1 MLGVASP
8 DDRLLAWLDTL
19 GKDVRETIAEEP
31 DETIVPP
38 APSTRGAR
46 AMSLMQKL
54 ETGTTGASLK
64 LEEGEIIGEGGM
76 GVVRT
81 AQQTAL
87 GRTVAVKTLKRP
99 DPTAAL
105 DLLREAWVTSTIEHP
120 NVVPIHYVE
129 VDDDGV
135 PLIVLKRVEG
145 IAWSRLVNDPV
156 EVERRFGTQDQL
168 AWNLGI
174 LMQVLNAIRYA
185 HHRGVLHRDLKPS
198 NVMVGD
204 FGEVYLIDWGVAVSL
219 RDDGSGRLPLA
230 ANSTGIAGT
239 PAYMA
244 PEMLGRDGD
253 PPLSERTD
261 VYLAGA
267 VLYELVVGHPPHV
280 GSSLMSMISSII
292 ESKPELPESVPA
304 ELAEICAR
312 AIHVDPARRF
322 ESAEEMRLAL
332 QAYLEHRGSAELAA
346 RARTRLAELNAM
358 LAPGSTPATRDDI
371 YRAFGA
377 CRFGFIEALARWP
390 GNAAARADLDR
401 ATIAVAEYEL
411 ADHPAAALTLL
422 AEIDAPEL
430 TARARAAVEARNQ
443 NLAALE
449 NMRDQLDVRIGSRTR
464 HAISLVFGTLFT
476 VLPFGRRAAAS
487 DDPIEVAVAGLAI
500 LGLLAVAG
508 WWTRR
513 TLLSTLFNRRVY
525 ATVAFVF
532 LIQAMLGFSAPTLE
546 LTPVQLHLGLL
557 ASWGTIAGVCAIT
570 TTTQLV
576 PSALGY
582 LGAFVFAARFPEYRI
597 HAISAS
603 NFVMTVNALAMGRS
617 LRTAG
622 TTGSAPRSNQ

>member
-1 MLGVASP
+1 MKSP
-8 DDRLLAWLDTL
+8 DDRLAAWLDTI
-19 GKDVRETIAEEP
+19 GNDVRSTIAEEP
-31 DETIVPP
+31 DQTIVPP

-46 AMSLMQKL
+46 AMSLMEKL
-54 ETGTTGASLK
+54 ETGTTGASLE

-81 AQQTAL
+81 AQQTSL

-99 DPTAAL
+99 DPVAAL

-129 VDDDGV
+129 IDDAGV

-145 IAWSRLVNDPV
+145 IEWSRLVDNPA

-185 HHRGVLHRDLKPS
+185 HHRGVIHRDLKPS

-230 ANSTGIAGT
+230 AHATGIAGT

-267 VLYELVVGHPPHV
+267 VLYELVAGHPPHV
-280 GSSLMSMISSII
+280 GNSLMSMISSII
-292 ESKPELPESVPA
+292 ESEPEIPESVPP
-304 ELAEICAR
+304 ELAAICAR
-312 AIHVDPARRF
+312 AIHVDPDHRF
-322 ESAEEMRLAL
+322 ISAEEMRLAL

-346 RARTRLAELNAM
+346 RARTRLAELDAM
-358 LAPGSTPATRDDI
+358 LAPRAPGAPAATRDDI

-390 GNAAARADLDR
+390 GNAAARADLER

-422 AEIDAPEL
+422 ADIDAPEL
-430 TARARAAVEARNQ
+430 AARARAAVEARTR

-464 HAISLVFGTLFT
+464 HAVSLVFGTLFT
-476 VLPFGRRAAAS
+476 VLPFGRRGAAS
-487 DDPIEVAVAGLAI
+487 DDPVEVAMAALAI
-500 LGLLAVAG
+500 LGLLAVSALLL
-508 WWTRR
+508 RR

-532 LIQAMLGFSAPTLE
+532 LIQAMLGFSAPALG
-546 LTPVQLHLGLL
+546 LTPVQLHLCLL
-557 ASWGTIAGVCAIT
+557 ASWGTIAGVCAVT
-570 TTTQLV
+570 TSAQLV

-582 LGAFVFAARFPEYRI
+582 LGAFVFAAHYPEYRI
-597 HAISAS
+597 HAMSAS
-603 NFVMTVNALAMGRS
+603 NFVMTVNALSMGRS
-617 LRTAG
+617 LRRG
-622 TTGSAPRSNQ
+622 G